1 VWDKLRVALPDGW
14 STLRPTLDDLPAI
27 LDLMRASD
35 IAATGEAETGEDDV
49 KAALTS
55 PHVDPARDCW
65 LAYAPDGQLGG
76 WAYID
81 NENGGDREFVEVF
94 VHPDHG
100 APSRR
105 PLLDMLLHRVA
116 ERATERGSA
125 EVTAKAG
132 ALPTETDYIAD
143 IEAAGFRF
151 EKRYARMRR
160 SLDGVTAAPL
170 PAGVTIRL
178 VDPDDDED
186 LRLFHRVYDTGFR
199 DAHDYQPRDYDTW
212 RAYVAGL
219 TSVAW
224 DEWFVAEVDGV
235 PAGVLMSA
243 DQMLEHNE
251 AWVKNL
257 TVLREFRRRGVGGAL
272 LRHAFSVYAA
282 KGRAQVGLG
291 VDLTSPT
298 KAANLYLTA
307 GMSAIY
313 EADIFRQQ
321 VKALATRSS

>member
-1 VWDKLRVALPDGW
+1 MAFPDGW
-14 STLRPTLDDLPAI
+14 STRRPTLDDLPAI

-35 IAATGEAETGEDDV
+35 IAATGEPETGEDDI

-65 LAYAPDGQLGG
+65 LAYAPDGRLGG

-81 NENGGDREFVEVF
+81 NENGGPSEFVEVY
-94 VHPDHG
+94 VHPEIG

-105 PLLDMLLHRVA
+105 PLLDLVLHRVA
-116 ERATERGSA
+116 ERATEHGHA
-125 EVTAKAG
+125 EITAKAG
-132 ALPTETDYIAD
+132 ALPAETDYIAD
-143 IEAAGFRF
+143 IEAVGFRF
-151 EKRYARMRR
+151 VKRYARMRR
-160 SLDGVTAAPL
+160 SLEDVAPAPL

-178 VDPDDDED
+178 VRPDDEED
-186 LRLFHRVYDTGFR
+186 LRLFHRIYDTGFR
-199 DAHDYQPRDYDTW
+199 DAYDYQPRDYDTW

-224 DEWFVAEVDGV
+224 DEWFVAEVDGE

-243 DQMLEHNE
+243 DQFLDHGE
-251 AWVKNL
+251 AFVKNL
-257 TVLREFRRRGVGGAL
+257 AVLREFRRRGVGGAL

-291 VDLTSPT
+291 VDMTSPT
-298 KAANLYLTA
+298 KAINLYLAA
-307 GMSAIY
+307 GMTAIY
-313 EADIFRQQ
+313 EADIFQQ
-321 VKALATRSS
+321 QIKALGKTSS